1 MRADELLTID
11 WTTVATFATAIGTL
25 VLAVATFAAVRSAN
39 KAARVAEAGF
49 RVSLRPVLVTSKLE
63 DPVQKVTWIGD
74 HWSHVGGSEASI
86 ELAEDGN
93 IYLVISV
100 RNVGAG
106 IAVMFGWSF
115 MPELA
120 YSDVPHADPDTFRMQ
135 SRDIYIAA
143 GDVGFW
149 QAAIRDTS
157 DPGYAALSKDIRD
170 MQPFTIELLYGDHEG
185 GQRTIT
191 RFGLVPRRLGDSR
204 ELRWFPATS
213 RHWSLD
219 RPDPR

>member
-1 MRADELLTID
+1 M
-11 WTTVATFATAIGTL
+11 
-25 VLAVATFAAVRSAN
+25 
-39 KAARVAEAGF
+39 
-49 RVSLRPVLVTSKLE
+49 LVTSKLE

-74 HWSHVGGSEASI
+74 HWSHVGGSEASV

-93 IYLVISV
+93 IYLVISL

-120 YSDVPHADPDTFRMQ
+120 YSNDASTRTPTSFRMQ

-149 QAAIRDTS
+149 QAAIRDTE
-157 DPGYAALSKDIRD
+157 R
-170 MQPFTIELLYGDHEG
+170 
-185 GQRTIT
+185 
-191 RFGLVPRRLGDSR
+191 SR
-204 ELRWFPATS
+204 CTP
-213 RHWSLD
+213 
-219 RPDPR
+219 P

>member
-1 MRADELLTID
+1 VLTVLTID

-63 DPVQKVTWIGD
+63 DPMQKVTWIGD
-74 HWSHVGGSEASI
+74 HWSHVGGSQASI
-86 ELAEDGN
+86 EMGEDGN
-93 IYLVISV
+93 IYLVISL
-100 RNVGAG
+100 RNVGNG

-120 YSDVPHADPDTFRMQ
+120 YSHVPHADPEAFRMQ

-143 GDVGFW
+143 GDVGYW

-157 DPGYAALSKDIRD
+157 DPGYPALSKDIKEL
-170 MQPFTIELLYGDHEG
+170 QPFTIELLYGDHEG

-191 RFGLVPRRLGDSR
+191 RFGLAPRRMGDSG
-204 ELRWFPATS
+204 ELRWIPGTS
-213 RHWSLD
+213 RHWYLD